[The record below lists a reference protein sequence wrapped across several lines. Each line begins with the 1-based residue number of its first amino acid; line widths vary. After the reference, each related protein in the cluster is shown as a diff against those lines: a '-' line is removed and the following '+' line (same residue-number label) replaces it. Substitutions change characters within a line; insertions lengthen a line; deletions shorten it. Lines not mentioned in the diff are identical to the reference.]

1 MKKSKLIYI
10 LLIAMTAMM
19 SACHSSKSAST
30 YVSSTNGEQWHDVYM
45 PVKVKLSSPKSMSLS
60 GRATIVRDSLV
71 HLSMRVL
78 GMEVAV
84 VNMTNDSVMFIDKYH
99 KYLFSE
105 SLNSVMG
112 SHKMT
117 LGDMQ
122 NIMFGLTAN
131 MSSDHKLTFN
141 NPGSEKPVTVEFD
154 DFLNTPAGNIAQTV
168 DVEAQLSKSEIDAQ
182 LLWSANSA
190 EWNTGRTVDF
200 VSPDKG
206 YKRVSIETVLKM
218 FKSM

>member
-1 MKKSKLIYI
+1 
-10 LLIAMTAMM
+10 
-19 SACHSSKSAST
+19 
-30 YVSSTNGEQWHDVYM
+30 
-45 PVKVKLSSPKSMSLS
+45 
-60 GRATIVRDSLV
+60 
-71 HLSMRVL
+71 
-78 GMEVAV
+78 
-84 VNMTNDSVMFIDKYH
+84 
-99 KYLFSE
+99 
-105 SLNSVMG
+105 
-112 SHKMT
+112 MT

-131 MSSDHKLTFN
+131 TSSDHKLTFN

-168 DVEAQLSKSEIDAQ
+168 DVEAQLGKSEIDAQ